1 MDNAAQRL
9 ESCIDPVYHP
19 VRGKDAKTLNL
30 TPRLHKIRDTL
41 QAHAA
46 VVRDLIN
53 QYSDS
58 KDPSYCVRV
67 TANEG
72 ALGDQ
77 YLSANS

>member
-41 QAHAA
+41 DFEPWSPEVAA
-46 VVRDLIN
+46 ITDQINALI
-53 QYSDS
+53 
-58 KDPSYCVRV
+58 
-67 TANEG
+67 G
-72 ALGDQ
+72 AREELPKGPKFG
-77 YLSANS
+77 S